1 MEFKNILDINIDVEA
16 RDLAELMEDAMSD
29 AQHEFEINFQERQ
42 MSDWVGVY
50 GLTEE
55 ATQRFDAIQNE
66 ILRKACVLVRT
77 RLERNGH

>member
-16 RDLAELMEDAMSD
+16 RDLSELMEDAFSD
-29 AQHEFEINFQERQ
+29 IQEEFEINFKERQ
-42 MSDWVGVY
+42 MSDWVNAY

-55 ATQRFDAIQNE
+55 STQRFDAVQNE